1 MERYHH
7 VRAAGLED
15 ELKLLQCNRQPRA
28 PNAQHGG
35 EKFVH
40 FRQPPGGQASLCG
53 AKVRSVSW

>member
-1 MERYHH
+1 
-7 VRAAGLED
+7 LED